1 MAEILLMRHG
11 KSGYPA
17 GVPDR
22 DRPLSGR
29 GERSATAIGRAISD
43 FGASPD
49 RVFTSPARRARAT
62 AALAHAAGEWTCEIR
77 VVEDL
82 YGGGVADVVAA
93 ANAARSDRVL
103 LVGHEPT
110 WSAAAGFLIGG
121 GSIQMV
127 TASVVC
133 IESELP
139 AGAAS
144 GWLRWMLHPRLLTDA
159 T

>member
-29 GERSATAIGRAISD
+29 GERSASAIGRAISD
-43 FGASPD
+43 FAASPD
-49 RVFTSPARRARAT
+49 LVLTSPARRARDT
-62 AALAHAAGEWTCEIR
+62 AALAHAAGGWVCEIG

-82 YGGGVADVVAA
+82 YGGGVADAVSA
-93 ANAARSDRVL
+93 ANAADAARVL

-110 WSAAAGFLIGG
+110 WSTATAFLIGG

-133 IESELP
+133 IESAVP
-139 AGAAS
+139 AGRAS
-144 GWLRWMLHPRLLTDA
+144 GWLRWMLHPRLLVDR
-159 T
+159 